1 MPRATVL
8 LADDHAIVAEGLA
21 SLLRG
26 EFALVGTVADG
37 AQLVETARRLRPD
50 LIVTDLA
57 MPGLNG
63 LDALRQLK
71 ADGLAARVVVLT
83 MHADAHVAAEV
94 LRAGASGFVVKHAAG
109 QELIAAL
116 HAVLRGRR
124 YVTPDLAEDV
134 LATLS
139 EPPAPGAGTLTPRQ
153 RDVVR
158 LLAAGAHDEGGRRHA
173 RALAP
178 HGRDPQVPEHGG
190 AGAQDDGGADP
201 LRSRARPHHAV
212 RAGVA
217 EAEELRHRNSPGL
230 DREHAPYSN
239 PPPVRVPRAALE
251 LQQLAADLYHL
262 GDEQASRAAEP
273 PSGLAPRRR
282 PSRATGWRPQE
293 RRRRRRSRHRRR
305 IHEGNAPRGGN
316 VTVEA
321 PCSMPELRHGAPRA
335 PVAPRNTTPLLAP
348 IASTAAIVSGGS
360 SSPHSARRR
369 APPWASR
376 RQVTVRG

>member
-21 SLLRG
+21 SLLHG

-37 AQLVETARRLRPD
+37 AQLVEAARRLRPD

-116 HAVLRGRR
+116 HAVLQGRR
-124 YVTPDLAEDV
+124 YVTPDLADEV

-139 EPPAPGAGTLTPRQ
+139 EPPATGALTPRQ

-158 LLAAGAHDEGGRRHA
+158 LLAAGGTMKEVAS
-173 RALAP
+173 ALGLSPRTVETHKYQSMEALGLKTTAELIRYALEHGLTTPSAP
-178 HGRDPQVPEHGG
+178 H
-190 AGAQDDGGADP
+190 
-201 LRSRARPHHAV
+201 S
-212 RAGVA
+212 
-217 EAEELRHRNSPGL
+217 
-230 DREHAPYSN
+230 
-239 PPPVRVPRAALE
+239 
-251 LQQLAADLYHL
+251 
-262 GDEQASRAAEP
+262 
-273 PSGLAPRRR
+273 
-282 PSRATGWRPQE
+282 
-293 RRRRRRSRHRRR
+293 
-305 IHEGNAPRGGN
+305 
-316 VTVEA
+316 
-321 PCSMPELRHGAPRA
+321 
-335 PVAPRNTTPLLAP
+335 
-348 IASTAAIVSGGS
+348 
-360 SSPHSARRR
+360 
-369 APPWASR
+369 
-376 RQVTVRG
+376 